1 MTHHT
6 TFLSY
11 AREDLMPVTRLNVI
25 AASTR
30 VTPGQISS
38 WFVREKANSIFEYTV
53 ISLGGEKCARS
64 AKY

>member
-1 MTHHT
+1 MTHLT

-11 AREDLMPVTRLNVI
+11 AHEDLMPATRLYDI

-38 WFVREKANSIFEYTV
+38 WVVREKANSIFEYTV
-53 ISLGGEKCARS
+53 ISLGGEMCARS
-64 AKY
+64 AIH